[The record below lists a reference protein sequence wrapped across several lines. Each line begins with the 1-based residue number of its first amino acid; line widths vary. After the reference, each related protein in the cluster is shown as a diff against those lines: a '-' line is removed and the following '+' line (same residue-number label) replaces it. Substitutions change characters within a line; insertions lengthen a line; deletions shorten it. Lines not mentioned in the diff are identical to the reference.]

1 MSPSRHP
8 GPDERRPGRLIVLE
22 GGEGSGKSTQAVLLS
37 EALGAV
43 LTHEPGGTP
52 LGAALRGILL
62 DDLHGPLADRTEALL
77 MAADRAQHAS
87 ELILPT
93 LRGGRHVVCDRYI
106 GSSVAYQGHGRGLDP
121 AWVQELSVWAVDG
134 LLPDLVVLLD
144 VDETLAAS
152 RTGRPRDRIEAAG
165 AAFHRRVRAGFLAQ
179 AQADPRRWVVVD
191 GSDTVSG
198 VQGEIARAVEQR
210 LGLVAARR

>member
-1 MSPSRHP
+1 VGTVEH
-8 GPDERRPGRLIVLE
+8 RPGRFIVLE
-22 GGEGSGKSTQAVLLS
+22 GGEGSGKSTQAALLA

-52 LGAALRGILL
+52 LGGALRGILL
-62 DDLHGPLADRTEALL
+62 DDLHGPPSDRTEALL

-87 ELILPT
+87 QLILPT
-93 LRGGRHVVCDRYI
+93 LRGGRHVVCDRYL
-106 GSSVAYQGHGRGLDP
+106 GSSVAYQGYGRGLDP
-121 AWVQELSVWAVDG
+121 AWVRELSVWAVDG

-144 VDETLAAS
+144 VDEALAAA

-165 AAFHRRVRAGFLAQ
+165 EAFHRRVRAGFLSQ
-179 AQADPRRWVVVD
+179 AESDPRRWVVID
-191 GSDTVSG
+191 GSVTVAG
-198 VQGEIARAVEQR
+198 VHAQIAQLVKQR